1 MSEEERRLEKRLK
14 DGKWYVREWRPS
26 EWREATPEE
35 VKEITEVRRRAE
47 ELFQEVSQGLE
58 DAVDRARRFL
68 AKLREAVNELRKF

>member
-1 MSEEERRLEKRLK
+1 MTEEERRLEKRLK

-47 ELFQEVSQGLE
+47 ELFQDVEEAFTRL
-58 DAVDRARRFL
+58 RRF
-68 AKLREAVNELRKF
+68 ARKFREAVDELWGP

>member
-1 MSEEERRLEKRLK
+1 
-14 DGKWYVREWRPS
+14 
-26 EWREATPEE
+26 
-35 VKEITEVRRRAE
+35 VRRRAE